1 MKFVRAAGLYL
12 CILLVAGCA
21 PSEADFVT
29 PADQESLVRLEEKTV
44 SDGPSKQDRA
54 KLFFLW
60 GQELAQAAKDG
71 KTLAKAIAAFERVVD
86 LGVILQDESRYN
98 LEILYQRQKEQDK
111 QDQQQ
116 DKQDKQ
122 DQQQDQQD
130 KQDQQQDQQD
140 KQDQPQDQQKGDQ
153 EQNQEKSQENSNQQ
167 NDRAQAQAQDQAQD
181 MSSLVRQKQGES
193 ELEQAMQAE
202 QERRQQQE
210 QNNWGGIVPPD
221 KDW

>member
-122 DQQQDQQD
+122 DQ
-130 KQDQQQDQQD
+130 
-140 KQDQPQDQQKGDQ
+140 PQDQQKGDQ